1 MSMRAFQLVEW
12 QQPPELRDVE
22 VPRPGPGQVL
32 VKVAG
37 SGACHSDLHFMEWP
51 GGILPFDLPFT
62 LGHEATGW
70 VAELGAGVTGW
81 SEGDAVAIYGPWGCG
96 VCRACRLSAENYC
109 EHAAELRG
117 GGAGLGLDG
126 GMAEYVL
133 VPHARSL
140 VPLGDL
146 DPVEVAPLGD
156 AALTPYHAIKRVA
169 PTLVPGTNAVVIGC
183 GGLGHL
189 AIQILRACTG
199 ARVIAVDTDTA
210 KLQLAKSVGADETVV
225 ADAGVVEHV
234 RAAAGNRGADFVLD
248 LVASDATLGPAAQ
261 MVRPQGRI
269 TLVGMGMGS
278 VPVSFFT
285 LPYEVSVSTTY
296 WGSLVEY
303 MEVLALAADGRI
315 HAHIERFP
323 LDRVAEAY
331 DRLRRG
337 DIEGRAVVTP

>member
-1 MSMRAFQLVEW
+1 MRAFQLVEW
-12 QQPPELRDVE
+12 GQPPEMRDVP
-22 VPRPGPGQVL
+22 VPAPGPGQVL

-70 VAELGAGVTGW
+70 VAELGAGVTGLAV
-81 SEGDAVAIYGPWGCG
+81 GDAVAIYGPWGCG
-96 VCRACRLSAENYC
+96 VCRTCRLSSENYC
-109 EHAAELRG
+109 EHATELRG

-126 GMAEYVL
+126 GMAEYIL

-156 AALTPYHAIKRVA
+156 AALTPYHAIKRVTTA
-169 PTLVPGTNAVVIGC
+169 LVPGTSALVIGC

-189 AIQILRACTG
+189 AIQLLRACTG
-199 ARVIAVDTDTA
+199 ARVIAVDTDPA
-210 KLQLAKSVGADETVV
+210 KLQLAKTVGADETVV
-225 ADAGVVEHV
+225 ADASLVEHV
-234 RAAAGNRGADFVLD
+234 REATGGRGADFVLD

-261 MVRPQGRI
+261 MVRPLGRI
-269 TLVGMGMGS
+269 TLVGMGMGT

-303 MEVLALAADGRI
+303 MEVLALAADGRVQ
-315 HAHIERFP
+315 AHIERFP

-331 DRLRRG
+331 ELLRLG
-337 DIEGRAVVTP
+337 KIDGRAVITP

>member
-1 MSMRAFQLVEW
+1 MRAFQLVEW
-12 QQPPELRDVE
+12 QQPPELRDVTM
-22 VPRPGPGQVL
+22 PHPGPGQVL

-70 VAELGAGVTGW
+70 VAELGAGVTGLA
-81 SEGDAVAIYGPWGCG
+81 EGDAVAIYGPWGCG
-96 VCRACRLSAENYC
+96 VCRTCRLSAENYC
-109 EHAAELRG
+109 EHASDLRG
-117 GGAGLGLDG
+117 GGAGLGIDG
-126 GMAEYVL
+126 GMADYIL

-156 AALTPYHAIKRVA
+156 AALTPYHAIKKVVPA
-169 PTLVPGTNAVVIGC
+169 LVPGTTVAVIGC

-189 AIQILRACTG
+189 AIQILRACTS
-199 ARVIAVDTDTA
+199 ARVIAVDTDPS
-210 KLQLAKSVGADETVV
+210 KLQLAKSVGADEIVTADANV
-225 ADAGVVEHV
+225 ADHV
-234 RAAAGNRGADFVLD
+234 RDAAGGRGVDFVLD

-269 TLVGMGMGS
+269 TLVGMGMGT

-303 MEVLALAADGRI
+303 MEVLALAADGRV

-323 LDRVAEAY
+323 LDRVGEAY
-331 DRLRRG
+331 DELRAG
-337 DIEGRAVVTP
+337 NIEGRAVVTP